1 MVREIGFEIMETQIS
16 VFESWSVV
24 ALCDR
29 GQASYPPRPPFSQG
43 NNGEILLWLW
53 GGVKERLK

>member
-24 ALCDR
+24 ALCDP
-29 GQASYPPRPPFSQG
+29 GQVLNSSEPH
-43 NNGEILLWLW
+43 
-53 GGVKERLK
+53 